1 MAYQNEESAQ
11 AAIIGLHGY
20 KVKDRELVV
29 RLANSKSIAS
39 TKKIRPSTS
48 KESQIAALEA
58 KLKSMEKEETSSAKR
73 KLKSSVV
80 PPSLM
85 KLNTTNH
92 PDKSR
97 KQYRNKPY

>member
-29 RLANSKSIAS
+29 RLANSKSIVS
-39 TKKIRPSTS
+39 TKKIRSSTS

-92 PDKSR
+92 PDKSG